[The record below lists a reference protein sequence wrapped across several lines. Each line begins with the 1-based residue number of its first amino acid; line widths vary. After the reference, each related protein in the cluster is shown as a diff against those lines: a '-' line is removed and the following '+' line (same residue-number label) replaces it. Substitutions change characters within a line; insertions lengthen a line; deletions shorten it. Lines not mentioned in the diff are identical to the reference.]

1 MTVYDRQ
8 PDTFPWRA
16 APAHLKTRR
25 QLRAVG
31 LSPGGQDVAA
41 VMVGKRRGR
50 RLIAYLFD
58 VGRARPKRRPSPAQ
72 LAAIEKATRE
82 HQARAAAR
90 RGYTRTDLTTPTDPG
105 PGWDETTTHKEE
117 SMSDTSSTVAV
128 PTVEDGP
135 GAPTR
140 ITPGGRGQR
149 LAFLR
154 TVAAVN
160 QAKYHREQLDQLVAD
175 AEAAGRGEDF
185 QRRLAQQLAEA
196 EDQLAAEDPWR
207 NPHALTHALAEAL
220 YWSPGSDL
228 AAARV
233 QQIGEQLAHRWG
245 VVLDGVD
252 PETCAVGIDPAFDAA
267 AAQLAADRA
276 VVRARERAIAETLSQ
291 IPMPEPAQDRVVAAV
306 TAWYDDEGAGTAT
319 PHDTDALA
327 ARLEELHGHLSA
339 LDLAQP
345 ERDQVRFTV
354 DYLWRDVGQVDLLDT
369 PVMVDPGQEVRG
381 RVPQLLQAFAE
392 QRIAPAEIG
401 AEISVMTAE
410 DQQAVREAGR
420 AIRAGDE
427 VDVRLW
433 PGYADRDQLR
443 EQLENYARDAI
454 EAGREAD
461 YLAETELAPFD
472 AALVGINDDVEDRI
486 ERMSVSHD
494 QLLAAAEAAKGLA
507 PAERHQIRAVLADV
521 EAGVDEDYE
530 LPELMWVDERSKAEV
545 DERRGS
551 ARAAQ
556 LAESLC
562 REAMQTIVEG
572 KAKPNNHHGRILRD
586 ELSTVG
592 DSLFSVASGAVDD
605 YHRDRFLK
613 KRKDLGQALT
623 AAGVYDETKSEIR
636 TLVDSRARQ
645 AGELGRGAVERE
657 QRWKTRTAEILA
669 RRDDAIAQ
677 QHAARTARPRST
689 KTCATRV
696 DRSAQTTSPAPTG
709 ARTAARRHYTP
720 GVER

>member
-1 MTVYDRQ
+1 MTVHDRQ

-25 QLRAVG
+25 QLRAAG

-58 VGRARPKRRPSPAQ
+58 VGRARPKRTPSPAQ
-72 LAAIEKATRE
+72 LAAIEKATSE

-105 PGWDETTTHKEE
+105 PGWDETTTPKEE
-117 SMSDTSSTVAV
+117 SMSDTSTGTV

-135 GAPTR
+135 GEPTR
-140 ITPGGRGQR
+140 LTPTGRGQR

-160 QAKYHREQLDQLVAD
+160 QARYHREQLDQLVAD

-252 PETCAVGIDPAFDAA
+252 PETCTVGIDPAFDAA

-291 IPMPEPAQDRVVAAV
+291 IPMPEPTQDRVVAAV
-306 TAWYDDEGAGTAT
+306 TAWYDAEGAGTST
-319 PHDTDALA
+319 PHDSDALA

-354 DYLWRDVGQVDLLDT
+354 DYLWRDVRQVDLLDT

-461 YLAETELAPFD
+461 YLAETDLAPFD
-472 AALVGINDDVEDRI
+472 AALVGINDDIEDRI
-486 ERMSVSHD
+486 ERMSASHD
-494 QLLAAAEAAKGLA
+494 QLLAAADTAKGLA
-507 PAERHQIRAVLADV
+507 PAERHQIRAVLADA

-530 LPELMWVDERSKAEV
+530 LPELMWVDERSKAQL
-545 DERRGS
+545 DTDRSHRQ
-551 ARAAQ
+551 AAG
-556 LAESLC
+556 LAETFC
-562 REAMQTIVEG
+562 RDAMQVIADG
-572 KAKPNNHHGRILRD
+572 KAQPSNAHTQTLEGV
-586 ELSTVG
+586 LSTVG
-592 DSLFSVASGAVDD
+592 DNLYSVASGSVDD
-605 YHRDRFLK
+605 AHRTQFVKDRTE
-613 KRKDLGQALT
+613 LGRALT
-623 AAGVYDETKSEIR
+623 AAGVYDETKADIR
-636 TLVDSRARQ
+636 ELVDTRARQ
-645 AGELGRGAVERE
+645 AGKLGRGAVERE
-657 QRWKTRTAEILA
+657 QRWKTRTTEILA
-669 RRDDAIAQ
+669 RRDDARAQ